1 MLEGNTPELAERGQF
16 QLAMY
21 ALHLSS
27 GNSIY
32 CKSIKVATIEQYLL
46 AASTFLAHFTGVDF
60 CKDHATH
67 RHMGVIL
74 APVLRDLKKF
84 ESLPNRREPYDPQM
98 HIAARLIAS
107 QHHPD
112 SLACALTDGF

>member
-1 MLEGNTPELAERGQF
+1 MRWQDNLLLEGDDPALPERGQF

-32 CKSIKVATIEQYLL
+32 CRSIRVATIEQYLL
-46 AASTFLAHFTGVDF
+46 AASSFMAHFTGTDF
-60 CKDHATH
+60 RKDHPTH
-67 RHMGVIL
+67 TYMGSIL

-84 ESLPNRREPYDPQM
+84 ES
-98 HIAARLIAS
+98 I
-107 QHHPD
+107 PD
-112 SLACALTDGF
+112 